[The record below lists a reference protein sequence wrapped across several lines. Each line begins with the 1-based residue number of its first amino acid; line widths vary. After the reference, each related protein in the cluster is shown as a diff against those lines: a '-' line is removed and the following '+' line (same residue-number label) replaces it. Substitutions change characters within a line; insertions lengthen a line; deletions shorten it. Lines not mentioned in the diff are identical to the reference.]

1 MKLSSNRHLDM
12 ISEVQVSLQKM
23 HTRCACVRV
32 ANAPSVD
39 DVRKNILRKEIG
51 RTEAIKRRNKIR
63 EKLAAEF
70 EDVTVSFFA

>member
-1 MKLSSNRHLDM
+1 MLSQL
-12 ISEVQVSLQKM
+12 
-23 HTRCACVRV
+23 T
-32 ANAPSVD
+32 PSPVD

-70 EDVTVSFFA
+70 EDVTVSFIVESEK